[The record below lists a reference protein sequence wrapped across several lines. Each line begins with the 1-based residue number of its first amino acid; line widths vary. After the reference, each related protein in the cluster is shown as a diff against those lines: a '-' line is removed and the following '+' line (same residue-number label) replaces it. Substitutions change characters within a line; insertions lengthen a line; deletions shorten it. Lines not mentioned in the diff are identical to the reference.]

1 MKTNGNTILITGGAT
16 GIGLALAEAFV
27 NADNQ
32 VIICGRCQEKLEEAQ
47 AQLPSL
53 EIKQCDLA
61 QADQREI
68 LFEWA
73 TTSYPNL
80 NILVNNPGIQR
91 RVNLANGIAELLSGE
106 NEIDVNLV
114 APIHLSAYFAPFL
127 AQQRRSDS
135 NQLV

>member
-1 MKTNGNTILITGGAT
+1 M
-16 GIGLALAEAFV
+16 
-27 NADNQ
+27 
-32 VIICGRCQEKLEEAQ
+32 EEAQ

-114 APIHLSAYFAPFL
+114 APIHLSVYFAPFL
-127 AQQRRSDS
+127 AQQEESDS
-135 NQLV
+135 NSLV

>member
-73 TTSYPNL
+73 TT
-80 NILVNNPGIQR
+80 G
-91 RVNLANGIAELLSGE
+91 LSEFEYIGK
-106 NEIDVNLV
+106 
-114 APIHLSAYFAPFL
+114 
-127 AQQRRSDS
+127 
-135 NQLV
+135 